1 MLFKLFL
8 AFTLIPALELYL
20 LMDIASH
27 IGALNTLIIVL
38 VTGFLG
44 AWLARLEG
52 WNTLAR
58 LQAAVREGRLPA
70 DELLDGVLVV
80 VAAVVLITPG
90 FLTDVAGL
98 LLLFPPSRAPVREWL
113 RKKVEV
119 RVRDASRRP
128 RDDDEDDIIDV

>member
-1 MLFKLFL
+1 MLLRLFL
-8 AFTLIPALELYL
+8 AFTIIPTLELYI
-20 LMDIASH
+20 LMSVASY
-27 IGALNTLIIVL
+27 IGAFNTLIVVI

-44 AWLARLEG
+44 AWLARMEG

-58 LQAAVREGRLPA
+58 LQDAVREGRLPA
-70 DELLDGVLVV
+70 DELLDGVLVI

-98 LLLFPPSRAPVREWL
+98 LLLFPLSRAPVRQWL
-113 RKKVEV
+113 RKKVEI

-128 RDDDEDDIIDV
+128 RDDDDDVIVQ

>member
-20 LMDIASH
+20 LMKIASH
-27 IGALNTLIIVL
+27 IGALNTLIIAI

-58 LQAAVREGRLPA
+58 LQDAVREGRLPA

-98 LLLFPPSRAPVREWL
+98 LLLFPPSRAPVRKWL
-113 RKKVEV
+113 RKKVEL
-119 RVRDASRRP
+119 RVRDASGRP
-128 RDDDEDDIIDV
+128 RDDDEHVIDL